1 MSHDKRFA
9 GSLLVRVLLG
19 KRITFI
25 QCPILIRT
33 GRDSASHCTNPT
45 ATNGNIDRIEWYCV
59 GNTNLI
65 VLYITFDNRA

>member
-1 MSHDKRFA
+1 MSHDKCFA
-9 GSLLVRVLLG
+9 GSFLVRVFLG

-25 QCPILIRT
+25 KWPILIRT
-33 GRDSASHCTNPT
+33 GRDSASHCTHPS
-45 ATNGNIDRIEWYCV
+45 ATKGNIDRIEWYCV